1 MMNKPSAYDTI
12 PKPDRPETKYVM
24 SGETSIAYQVFG
36 QGDQDQNDQIAASSF
51 RSASF
56 RSRPPA

>member
-1 MMNKPSAYDTI
+1 
-12 PKPDRPETKYVM
+12 VM